1 MMPPMGKSR
10 GDQYPASETGIRT
23 RRRREMSS
31 SNPNEQ
37 FVRAF
42 VDALKDILVAEGRPA
57 V

>member
-1 MMPPMGKSR
+1 MRAMAKSR
-10 GDQYPASETGIRT
+10 GDQFPASETGIRT

-31 SNPNEQ
+31 ADPNEA

-42 VDALKDILVAEGRPA
+42 VDALKDILSAEMRPA